1 MLVILVIVVGSAL
14 VSVAVT
20 ALFLDDRR
28 RRLQRA
34 TEVLGQLEEER
45 RARRSA
51 ERRLA
56 QVEKELAAKTRQLEQ
71 EAREQ
76 DRSSGVAQVQAAVE
90 AHLPRGGGP
99 IAVVSHGDDELVRLE
114 GHIGWHFP
122 QTDEGVYAG
131 HHPVDS
137 DAAIHHLEDLRR
149 RGARYLLIPETSSW
163 WLTHYV
169 GFRDYLTNNYRL
181 TEPGDGIAAL
191 VELSPSGTA
200 KDGDGA

>member
-1 MLVILVIVVGSAL
+1 MLVILLIVVGLAL
-14 VSVAVT
+14 ISLGLA
-20 ALFLDDRR
+20 ALFLRDRR

-56 QVEKELAAKTRQLEQ
+56 QLQKELAAKTRQLEQ
-71 EAREQ
+71 EAKEQ
-76 DRSSGVAQVQAAVE
+76 DRSGAVAQVHAAVKS
-90 AHLPRGGGP
+90 LPLGAGP
-99 IAVVSHGDDELVRLE
+99 IAVVSHGDDELVHLE

-131 HHPVDS
+131 YHPADS

-169 GFRDYLTNNYRL
+169 GFRDYLTTNYRL